1 MQARSWLVCLHLG
14 RFRRPLHAP
23 TRGMDLSGKNAMT
36 LGTLARQ
43 KRYLSPAL
51 ALVFAPPVPPGPRN
65 KHAPLV
71 VRMLLEGKGP
81 PHRARLLTNRSTA
94 PMGTMGLTRPILR
107 LAPEVTN
114 LAFIRWKGSHCCQW
128 CRMCLPGRCQLQPI
142 FWNGSRCCQVAE
154 CASPDSVTSIW
165 PLVYFPSHID
175 FPLLCM
181 HCVCLGLQ

>member
-23 TRGMDLSGKNAMT
+23 TRGMDLSGKNVMT
-36 LGTLARQ
+36 
-43 KRYLSPAL
+43 
-51 ALVFAPPVPPGPRN
+51 LVFAPPVPPGPRN

-94 PMGTMGLTRPILR
+94 PMGTMGFTRPILR

-142 FWNGSRCCQVAE
+142 FWNGSRCSGCR
-154 CASPDSVTSIW
+154 
-165 PLVYFPSHID
+165 
-175 FPLLCM
+175 M
-181 HCVCLGLQ
+181 CLPGQRHFHLAINVRPFTY